1 MPFFLGNDPKRPKTQ
16 EKKMLSYLNISYY
29 TASTSPSTTPIVQ
42 YSTSSLLLVYI
53 LLVGLASWGGGEV

>member
-1 MPFFLGNDPKRPKTQ
+1 
-16 EKKMLSYLNISYY
+16 MLSYLNISYY